1 MDWERDQQ
9 REMDWEKRDFKRR
22 EMEHELGH
30 EDNKP
35 SKRVNN
41 KVKEAAPDSNFARR
55 IQNAFGAIYD
65 MGDDGLDYLDRHAPI
80 YNQLF
85 AKHNGDLDRIIAR
98 EKPAVLRKLADELED
113 IANGARFDLGESK
126 KAKPDFLDMDKDG
139 NKKEPMKKAIKDKK
153 KSAVKESADLD
164 VILKLA
170 GRKPLNG

>member
-1 MDWERDQQ
+1 
-9 REMDWEKRDFKRR
+9 
-22 EMEHELGH
+22 
-30 EDNKP
+30 
-35 SKRVNN
+35 
-41 KVKEAAPDSNFARR
+41 
-55 IQNAFGAIYD
+55 
-65 MGDDGLDYLDRHAPI
+65 MGDDGLDYLDKHAPI

-113 IANGARFDLGESK
+113 IADSASFDLGLGESK

-139 NKKEPMKKAIKDKK
+139 NKKETMKKAAKEKT
-153 KSAVKESADLD
+153 AVKESADLD